1 MYYNVRYFGENIT
14 DGYQRAD
21 MPMTTINFTENNS
34 DINSDSDV
42 NVNVTAMNVFGSGP
56 TSNISMANIS
66 ELCKYAT

>member
-1 MYYNVRYFGENIT
+1 
-14 DGYQRAD
+14 
-21 MPMTTINFTENNS
+21 MPMTTINFTDDNS